1 MDIALNNNAVQSGYK
16 QCTRCLMDTSA
27 AGIHFDENGYCNYC
41 TDYKKNMSAV
51 VFESSESKSA
61 RLLDFVNK
69 VKANG
74 KGKPYD
80 CVIGVSGGVDSSWTL
95 VKAVE
100 LGLRPLAVHM
110 DNGWNAELAQN
121 NISNIVKTLGLDLH
135 THVINWAEYKKL
147 MQAFFDADVIDVEL
161 LYDNAMLAVNYG
173 IAKKYGLNYILSGSN
188 SATEGMSMPI
198 NWNWFKFDKKNIF
211 SIARKFGVKK
221 IKTFPAISS
230 LDYVMCEYVRGI
242 KWIPFLDYLHFNKEE
257 ALAILEQDYGYRRYP
272 YKHYESIFTRFYQ
285 GFLLPK
291 KFGVDKRLMHFSSLI
306 MAGQISRE
314 EALEKASGLAYESE
328 EKLRDDKQYFLKK
341 MGWSEQ
347 DLSGYLARKEIPHSD
362 YGSEKSQWN
371 FMLNLRSKL
380 PKALVKAMKKGK

>member
-1 MDIALNNNAVQSGYK
+1 MATSIQSTAKLRYR
-16 QCTRCLMDTSA
+16 QCSRCLMDTSA
-27 AGIHFDENGYCNYC
+27 AGITFNSDGHCNFC

-51 VFESSESKSA
+51 VFESVEDKA
-61 RLLDFVNK
+61 VRLDDFVSR

-121 NISNIVKTLGLDLH
+121 NISNIVKTLGIDLH

-173 IAKKYGLNYILSGSN
+173 MAKKYGLKFILSGSN
-188 SATEGMSMPI
+188 SATEGMSMPS

-211 SIARKFGVKK
+211 AIANRFGASG
-221 IKTFPAISS
+221 IKSFPAFSAI
-230 LDYVMCEYVRGI
+230 DYVSCEYLRGI
-242 KWIPFLDYLHFNKEE
+242 KWVPFLDYLHFNKDE
-257 ALAILEQDYGYRRYP
+257 ALSSLEHNYGYKRYP

-285 GFLLPK
+285 GYLLPE

-306 MAGQISRE
+306 MADQISRE
-314 EALEKASGLAYESE
+314 DALEKASGIAYESE
-328 EKLRDDKQYFLKK
+328 EKLKDDKQYFLKK

-347 DLSGYLARKEIPHSD
+347 DLAGYLKRE
-362 YGSEKSQWN
+362 EKSHALYGTEKPLWDL
-371 FMLNLRSKL
+371 MLNLRAKL
-380 PKALVKAMKKGK
+380 PTRLIKALKKEK

>member
-1 MDIALNNNAVQSGYK
+1 MVSSVHSTANAGYQ
-16 QCTRCLMDTSA
+16 QCSRCLMDTSA
-27 AGIHFDENGYCNYC
+27 AGISFDAEGHCNFC
-41 TDYKKNMSAV
+41 SDYKSNMSAV
-51 VFESSESKSA
+51 VFESVESKTVRLNEFVA
-61 RLLDFVNK
+61 R

-135 THVINWAEYKKL
+135 THVINWPEYKKL

-173 IAKKYGLNYILSGSN
+173 MAKKYGLKYILSGSN
-188 SATEGMSMPI
+188 SATEGMSMPS

-211 SIARKFGVKK
+211 AIAKKFGVKG
-221 IKTFPAISS
+221 IKTFPAFSAI
-230 LDYVMCEYVRGI
+230 DYVSCEYIRGI
-242 KWIPFLDYLHFNKEE
+242 KWVPFLDYLHYNKDE
-257 ALAILEQDYGYRRYP
+257 ALAILERDYGYKRYP

-285 GFLLPK
+285 GYLLPE

-347 DLSGYLARKEIPHSD
+347 ELAEYLQREEKSHAL
-362 YGSEKSQWN
+362 YGSERNIWDL
-371 FMLNLRSKL
+371 MLKTRSIMPINLVRLLKN
-380 PKALVKAMKKGK
+380 GR